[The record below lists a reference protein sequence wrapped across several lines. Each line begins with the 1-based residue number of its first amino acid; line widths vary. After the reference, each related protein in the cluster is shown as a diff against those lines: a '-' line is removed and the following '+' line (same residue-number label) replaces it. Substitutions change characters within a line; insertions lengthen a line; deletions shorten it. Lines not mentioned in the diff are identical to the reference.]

1 MKGMKTLKKLNIKRL
16 GQVFILLTALVG
28 WDFAQQTVIISP
40 TPKPLPK
47 AKNAPKPKIS
57 TGTSPTTETPE
68 APVVSGPA
76 KIGPGTLPPPVWD
89 KGKIV
94 TNDDDTPFE
103 KSIQVDDKVNIN
115 LCIYEGNVRING
127 WDRDE
132 IRVFVRNGSKAGFRT
147 RGKNE
152 DGNPT
157 GVTIL
162 GYDPMKDKG
171 RGLSE
176 CLSGEE
182 IELDVPNEANLTKLD
197 GLNGEVKITVE
208 SIAKVRIGVN
218 EGNIQLRGIQEGI
231 YAKTYEG
238 DITVEDSYGPIELY
252 STNGNIFVYNV
263 DPLEDSDI
271 LKAKTNN
278 GMLIFQSSTHL
289 VVEGNTISG
298 SIKYVGDIQM
308 DGQYKFSNTSGEIL
322 LGIPGDSSC
331 TLTVISQKDKFLSEL
346 PFKVTTESVFPPSMK
361 RIVGTVSEGE
371 GEATVF
377 LQTDNGRI
385 RIKRQN

>member
-1 MKGMKTLKKLNIKRL
+1 MKGMKTFRKLNIKRL

-28 WDFAQQTVIISP
+28 WNFAQQTTITTS

-47 AKNAPKPKIS
+47 AKTAPKPKIN
-57 TGTSPTTETPE
+57 TETSPITEAPE
-68 APVVSGPA
+68 TPVVSSPGRVR
-76 KIGPGTLPPPVWD
+76 PGTLPPTWD

-94 TNDDDTPFE
+94 PNEDDTPFE
-103 KSIQVDDKVNIN
+103 KSIEVDEKVNIN
-115 LCIYEGNVRING
+115 LCIFEGNVRING

-132 IRVFVRNGSKAGFRT
+132 IRVFVRGGSKAGFRP

-162 GYDPMKDKG
+162 GYDPLKDKG

-182 IELDVPNEANLTKLD
+182 IELDVPKEANLTKLD
-197 GLNGEVKITVE
+197 GLNGEVIITVE
-208 SIAKVRIGVN
+208 SVAKARISIN
-218 EGNIQLRGIQEGI
+218 QGNIQLRGIQEGI

-238 DITVEDSYGPIELY
+238 DINVEDSYGPIELY

-278 GMLIFQSSTHL
+278 GILIFQSSTHL

-298 SIKYVGDIQM
+298 SIKYVGEIQM

-322 LGIPGDSSC
+322 LGIPRDSSC
-331 TLTVISQKDKFLSEL
+331 TLTVISQKDKFLPEL
-346 PFKVTTESVFPPSMK
+346 PFKVTTEAVFPPSMK
-361 RIVGTVSEGE
+361 RIVGTMGTGE
-371 GEATVF
+371 GEATIF
-377 LQTDNGRI
+377 LQTDNGKI